1 MKKNYFKMA
10 VKNRHNFRAKKLPT
24 PAHQNY
30 AASLRFTSCSFFMFV
45 FSLATI
51 KPEDSKYIIA
61 KDQMKSECILW
72 QYGLWSFQTGGT
84 KLERFLPKNK
94 HTQRKLLNFL
104 NWVSGEVSKIGH
116 HFSK

>member
-1 MKKNYFKMA
+1 MVGHEKRIYFKMA

-61 KDQMKSECILW
+61 KGQMKSECIYEIIDFPKYHRKNLIDFCSES
-72 QYGLWSFQTGGT
+72 SFRLGITT
-84 KLERFLPKNK
+84 
-94 HTQRKLLNFL
+94 
-104 NWVSGEVSKIGH
+104 S
-116 HFSK
+116 